1 MTDIPQQGS
10 STESL
15 KIPESG
21 DGFTFFATK
30 LWSNWIGPGAK
41 RGKLIFRSWKND
53 KEFLDP
59 QTDNAADH
67 SSSKLAADGAEIAV
81 DAEVPRVGFPLYAKE
96 SLKAAVIHFR
106 NKCHLLFPSL
116 WRNAKLLLG
125 SFSESSVR
133 KLNKEN
139 TFPVIVVLLG
149 YYLVE

>member
-1 MTDIPQQGS
+1 MDIPQQGS

-15 KIPESG
+15 KIPVSG

-30 LWSNWIGPGAK
+30 LWSNWIGSGAK

-81 DAEVPRVGFPLYAKE
+81 DAEVQRVGFPLYAKE

-116 WRNAKLLLG
+116 WRNVKLLLG
-125 SFSESSVR
+125 SFSQSSVR

-139 TFPVIVVLLG
+139 TFLVIVVLLG
-149 YYLVE
+149 YNLVE